1 MEPRVWG
8 QLKDCP
14 PYRVHSNRAVGLRL
28 RVRRFRCLGE
38 TCPRQTFAEPFP
50 DLVARHAR
58 RTDRLAA
65 SQVRTGLTTGAE
77 SGARLL
83 GDLRMPTSADTVLR
97 LLHRHPVTVA
107 ETPRVLGVD
116 DWAWRKGRSWGT
128 ILIDLETRRPVDLL
142 PDRTATAVSTWL
154 RDHPGVKV
162 VARDRST
169 EYARAISE
177 GAPSA
182 VQVADRW
189 HLLHNLRQVLVR
201 HLTSIRGRLKTLPG
215 AEHLPANSYPR
226 RQRSRA
232 EQDASSAARD
242 RHLSRYIE
250 VRRLHAEDSLNVL
263 QISKA
268 IRINRTTVRKYLAA
282 DTFPERGRHS
292 VPPSILASYQKHLN
306 ARWSEGERSA
316 LALYREIQAL
326 GYTGSAHPVTI
337 WAQGR
342 RTEPHPCT
350 PRKYLK
356 MSTESSA
363 PTPRRGRLPST
374 RQLAWLLIRN
384 PEALDTSE
392 TAVLAHIEQDAEVA
406 RLRGLARSYNGMVR
420 EKRPG
425 DLDDWLSAS
434 RASEIP
440 ALISFSDGLSRDYAA
455 VRAALIEPWSS
466 GQAEGQINRLK
477 TLKRQMYG
485 RAGFESTPQARPM
498 HGMIDHTKCGRAT
511 VPGQLQGGSV
521 GPPWQRPRALSGWVA
536 LMGGAQ
542 VRTACG

>member
-1 MEPRVWG
+1 
-8 QLKDCP
+8 
-14 PYRVHSNRAVGLRL
+14 
-28 RVRRFRCLGE
+28 
-38 TCPRQTFAEPFP
+38 
-50 DLVARHAR
+50 
-58 RTDRLAA
+58 
-65 SQVRTGLTTGAE
+65 
-77 SGARLL
+77 
-83 GDLRMPTSADTVLR
+83 MPTSPDTV
-97 LLHRHPVTVA
+97 LLHRHPVPEA
-107 ETPRVLGVD
+107 ETPRVLGID

-142 PDRTATAVSTWL
+142 PDRTSTAVATWL
-154 RDHPGVKV
+154 RAHPGVDI

-169 EYARAISE
+169 EYARAVAE
-177 GAPSA
+177 GAPDA

-201 HLTSIRGRLKTLPG
+201 HLTSVRGRLKTLPG
-215 AEHLPANSYPR
+215 AEGLPAERHPR

-232 EQDASSAARD
+232 EQAASSASRD
-242 RHLSRYIE
+242 RHLARYIE
-250 VRRLHAEDSLNVL
+250 VRRLHAEDGLNVL

-292 VPPSILASYQKHLN
+292 VPPSILASFQAHLN

-326 GYTGSAHPVTI
+326 GYTGSAHPISV

-356 MSTESSA
+356 TGTEPSVLTA
-363 PTPRRGRLPST
+363 RCGRLPST
-374 RQLAWLLIRN
+374 RRLPWLLVRD
-384 PEALDTSE
+384 PDEFDTSE
-392 TAVLAHIEQDAEVA
+392 TAVLAHIQQDAEVV
-406 RLRGLARSYNGMVR
+406 RLHGLARSYNRMVR

-425 DLDDWLSAS
+425 DLDGWLSAS

-440 ALISFSDGLSRDYAA
+440 ALASFSEGLSRDYAA
-455 VRAALIEPWSS
+455 VRAALDEPWSS

-477 TLKRQMYG
+477 MLKRQMYG
-485 RAGFESTPQARPM
+485 RAGFDLLR
-498 HGMIDHTKCGRAT
+498 KRVLC
-511 VPGQLQGGSV
+511 
-521 GPPWQRPRALSGWVA
+521 
-536 LMGGAQ
+536 
-542 VRTACG
+542 TA

>member
-1 MEPRVWG
+1 MAASVVPFRIPGCRLDAV
-8 QLKDCP
+8 QADPSDLTVDASSKARSAVCP
-14 PYRVHSNRAVGLRL
+14 ECGHRSRRVHGLYTRSPADLPVSDRTVGLRL
-28 RVRRFRCLGE
+28 RVRRFCCLSE
-38 TCPRQTFAEPFP
+38 ACPRQTFAEPFP

-77 SGARLL
+77 PGARLL
-83 GDLRMPTSADTVLR
+83 ADLRMPTSPDTVLR
-97 LLHRHPVTVA
+97 LLHQHPVPEA

-142 PDRTATAVSTWL
+142 PDRTSTAVATWL
-154 RDHPGVKV
+154 RDHPGVEV

-169 EYARAISE
+169 EYARAITE
-177 GAPSA
+177 GAPDA

-201 HLTSIRGRLKTLPG
+201 HLTSVRGRLKTLPG
-215 AEHLPANSYPR
+215 AEQLPAESRLR

-232 EQDASSAARD
+232 EQAASSAARD
-242 RHLSRYIE
+242 RHLARYIE
-250 VRRLHAEDSLNVL
+250 VRRLHAEDGLNVL

-292 VPPSILASYQKHLN
+292 VPPSILASHQRHLN

-326 GYTGSAHPVTI
+326 GYTGSAHPVSV

-356 MSTESSA
+356 TGTEPLASA
-363 PTPRRGRLPST
+363 PRRGRLPST
-374 RQLAWLLIRN
+374 RQLAWLLVRD
-384 PEALDTSE
+384 PEGLDTSE
-392 TAVLAHIEQDAEVA
+392 RAVLAHVRQDAEVA
-406 RLRGLARSYNGMVR
+406 RLHDLARSYNRMVR
-420 EKRPG
+420 ERRPD
-425 DLDDWLSAS
+425 DLDGWLSES
-434 RASEIP
+434 RVSEIP
-440 ALISFSDGLSRDYAA
+440 ALTSFSDGLSRDYAA
-455 VRAALIEPWSS
+455 VRAALDEPWSS

-477 TLKRQMYG
+477 MLKRQMYG
-485 RAGFESTPQARPM
+485 RAGFDLLRKRVLCA
-498 HGMIDHTKCGRAT
+498 A
-511 VPGQLQGGSV
+511 
-521 GPPWQRPRALSGWVA
+521 
-536 LMGGAQ
+536 
-542 VRTACG
+542 